1 MKKLVVLFGS
11 SLLACLFAISA
22 QADSYDKPGM
32 GMEKMRG
39 EYKAGMMKGEC
50 KMDEKGMHGS
60 CMMEGSH
67 SMTGTVDKIDQ
78 AKGVLT
84 LKYGSS
90 EMLLHFPP
98 AALKEVRDGDTITV
112 HLGFTKETMP
122 KKSGSY

>member
-1 MKKLVVLFGS
+1 MKKLVVLFSS
-11 SLLACLFAISA
+11 SLLAATLAFSA
-22 QADSYDKPGM
+22 QADSYDKSRM
-32 GMEKMRG
+32 GMEKMKG
-39 EYKAGMMKGEC
+39 EYKTGMMKGEC

-67 SMTGTVDKIDQ
+67 SMTGTVDKIDHD
-78 AKGVLT
+78 KGALT

-98 AALKEVRDGDTITV
+98 AALKDVKNGDAITV
-112 HLGFTKETMP
+112 HLGFTKENMP